1 MEKLRHILVVIDPT
15 ATHHPALMR
24 ARHLAL
30 AFGAR
35 VELFV
40 CHVPH
45 PASELRVDA
54 MQLETFANSL
64 SEPGIETSTEVAS
77 DASIHTGILR
87 KVLKS
92 QPSLVVK
99 DTHPHS
105 LLRRSVLANTDW
117 QLIRLCPA
125 PLLFVRPGDW
135 HQRPRIAAAVDIALP
150 GEKPAT
156 LDQFLLSAAESLTL
170 ATHGLLHAAH
180 AYLPVSGI
188 AATATALAVP
198 MAAGVD
204 LARINADAEELAREQ
219 LDELLSTHDVARNR
233 RHLLAGRPSEAL
245 VKFVRR
251 SAIDLLV
258 MGAYARG
265 WMYNVLVGSTTER
278 ILDLLPCDVLV
289 MKPAS
294 FECPLSWPGK
304 DQTHVA
310 SRAPTSREQALSRPS

>member
-1 MEKLRHILVVIDPT
+1 MDKPRHILVVIDPT

-24 ARHLAL
+24 ARMLAR

-40 CHVPH
+40 CYVTH
-45 PASELRVDA
+45 AAAELRIDE
-54 MQLETFANSL
+54 LELEKLANGL
-64 SEPGIETSTEVAS
+64 REQGIETTTDEAS
-77 DASIHTGILR
+77 DATLHTGILR

-92 QPSLVVK
+92 RPSLVVK

-105 LLRRSVLANTDW
+105 LLRRSFLANTDW

-125 PLLFVRPGDW
+125 PLLFAHPGEWGRP
-135 HQRPRIAAAVDIALP
+135 PRIAAAVDVALP
-150 GEKPAT
+150 GEKPAV
-156 LDQFLLSAAESLTL
+156 LDHLLLSAAQSFAL
-170 ATHGLLHAAH
+170 ATDGLSYAVH
-180 AYLPVSGI
+180 AYLPVSGLT
-188 AATATALAVP
+188 ATATALAVP

-204 LARINADAEELAREQ
+204 PARITTDGELLAREQ
-219 LDELLSTHDVARNR
+219 FDELLSTHDVPCARR
-233 RHLLAGRPSEAL
+233 RLFAGRPSDSL
-245 VKFVRR
+245 VEFVRH

-258 MGAYARG
+258 MGAFARG

-294 FECPLSWPGK
+294 FECPLSWAAN

-310 SRAPTSREQALSRPS
+310 DRTPVSRE